1 MHLVNNNIG
10 DRFDFPSMTKL
21 FKERHNI
28 FISWKCIKVLT
39 MNSKADL
46 KDVSEDFQ
54 IEVEFLLL
62 VHSEPIGIFILVDS
76 IPELVHVHFR
86 NISSDEKCGI
96 ARSESKS
103 IHDNLKCRLSL
114 FLSKIKSSVA
124 FSNLKP
130 FLFGDKFQIKFVL
143 LSSDGRYDSAMISHI
158 QFIYKPIFSLKDN
171 LDHEER
177 L

>member
-1 MHLVNNNIG
+1 
-10 DRFDFPSMTKL
+10 
-21 FKERHNI
+21 
-28 FISWKCIKVLT
+28 
-39 MNSKADL
+39 MNSRADL

-62 VHSEPIGIFILVDS
+62 VHFKPVGIFILVDS

-86 NISSDEKCGI
+86 NICSDEKCGI

-103 IHDNLKCRLSL
+103 IQDNLKCRLSL
-114 FLSKIKSSVA
+114 FLSRIKSSIA

-130 FLFGDKFQIKFVL
+130 FLFGDKFQFKFGL
-143 LSSDGRYDSAMISHI
+143 LSSDGRHDSAKISHI
-158 QFIYKPIFSLKDN
+158 QFIHKQIFSLKDN